1 MRIIRVVAAV
11 IGSDN
16 KIFDTA
22 QEDIVNLKVNG
33 NSQVE
38 SLFIP
43 SSMIIQHFICLWIAS
58 GMRL

>member
-38 SLFIP
+38 RLNREKHHKKLLLVKLKKIW
-43 SSMIIQHFICLWIAS
+43 IQI
-58 GMRL
+58 